1 MSPADIRQQAEQKM
15 LKAIDSLKHV
25 LSRIRTGR
33 AHAGLLE
40 HVHVDYYG
48 SQVPLSQVAN
58 ITVLDARTLGV
69 SVWEKKMA
77 TVVDKAIREADL
89 GLNPIATG
97 ELIRV
102 PMPPLS
108 EERRKELVKLVKGEA
123 EHAKVAVRNLRRD
136 ANEQY
141 KKLLKDKAM
150 SEDEERRAQDDVQKL
165 TDRFVAT
172 GQSVVPFLGA
182 LCIVPRK
189 SSRKRPICQGM
200 WLSSWMATVVGLEQE
215 VFHGLR
221 VIKKVSIV

>member
-48 SQVPLSQVAN
+48 SQAPLSQVAN

-69 SVWEKKMA
+69 SVWEKKMV

-89 GLNPIATG
+89 GLNPITTG

-123 EHAKVAVRNLRRD
+123 EQAKVVVRNLRRD

-141 KKLLKDKAM
+141 KKHLKDKTM
-150 SEDEERRAQDDVQKL
+150 SEDEERRSQDDVQKL
-165 TDRFVAT
+165 TDRFVAEIDK
-172 GQSVVPFLGA
+172 V
-182 LCIVPRK
+182 I
-189 SSRKRPICQGM
+189 
-200 WLSSWMATVVGLEQE
+200 ATKEQE
-215 VFHGLR
+215 LMAV
-221 VIKKVSIV
+221 